1 VSAVLT
7 AFAVVGVAILVGY
20 IIGRIDLLGAHARY
34 VLSRLS
40 FFVLSPFL
48 LFVVLSE
55 ADIAVLFSNLLPISM
70 IAAFAIVIPFW
81 LVARLSWKRSLG
93 DTVIGALAAGQVN
106 SNNIGIPFSV
116 YLLGSAAFPAPVI
129 FFQLL
134 ILTPMSMALLEAAS
148 SGSRSLGRIAL
159 QTIRNPVL
167 IGSALGVLMSLLGWR
182 LPGILQDPFHLIADA
197 AIPILLLN
205 YGISLHGQRVLTTKG
220 LRRDVI
226 LATGLKLVAMPIIA
240 WALGVFVFHIE
251 GLELAAVVVLA
262 ALPTAQNVFNHAQ
275 RFDFGEIVARDV
287 IFLTTLGC
295 IPVLLIVSLLLL

>member
-1 VSAVLT
+1 MTAVLT
-7 AFAVVGVAILVGY
+7 AFAVVGVTILVGY
-20 IIGRIDLLGAHARY
+20 VIGRARVLGPHARH

-40 FFVLSPFL
+40 FYVLSPFL

-70 IAAFAIVIPFW
+70 LAAFAIIVPFW
-81 LVARLSWKRSLG
+81 LVSRLLWKRSLG
-93 DTVIGALAAGQVN
+93 DTVIGALSAGQVN

-134 ILTPMSMALLEAAS
+134 LLTPISMALLEAAS
-148 SGSRSLGRIAL
+148 SGSRSIKRIAL
-159 QTIRNPVL
+159 QTIGNPVI
-167 IGSALGVLMSLLGWR
+167 IGSVLGVGCSLLGWR
-182 LPGILQDPFHLIADA
+182 LPEFLAEPTHLIAGA
-197 AIPILLLN
+197 AIPVLLLN

-220 LRRDVI
+220 LRRDVL
-226 LATGLKLVAMPIIA
+226 LATGLKLIAMPLVA
-240 WALGVFVFHIE
+240 WLLGAFVFRIE
-251 GLELAAVVVLA
+251 GLELAAVVILA

-295 IPVLLIVSLLLL
+295 VPVLLLVSVLLL

>member
-1 VSAVLT
+1 MNAILT

-20 IIGRIDLLGAHARY
+20 IIGRIDLLGPHARH

-40 FFVLSPFL
+40 FYVLSPFL

-70 IAAFAIVIPFW
+70 IAAFAIMVPFW
-81 LVARLSWKRSLG
+81 LISRLVWKRSLG
-93 DTVIGALAAGQVN
+93 DTVIGSLAAGQVN

-148 SGSRSLGRIAL
+148 SGSRSFPRIAL

-167 IGSALGVLMSLLGWR
+167 IGSALGVACSLLNWQ
-182 LPGILQDPFHLIADA
+182 LPAFLNDPVHLIADA
-197 AIPILLLN
+197 AIPVLLLS

-220 LRRDVI
+220 VRRDVL
-226 LATGLKLVAMPIIA
+226 LATTLKLVAMPIIA
-240 WALGVFVFHIE
+240 WGLGVFVFQI
-251 GLELAAVVVLA
+251 GGIELAAVVMLA

-275 RFDFGEIVARDV
+275 RYGAGETVARDV
-287 IFLTTLGC
+287 IFLTTIGC
-295 IPVLLIVSLLLL
+295 IPVLLVVSLLLL